1 MVTALTALARN
12 EPDLDEVPTHVRD
25 QLDVRVV
32 GDVSD
37 LVAAALSDS
46 TAPADEAH
54 AA

>member
-1 MVTALTALARN
+1 
-12 EPDLDEVPTHVRD
+12 VPTHVRD

-32 GDVSD
+32 GDVSDLDVSD